1 MSPGANDNKTIVPE
15 QERESTSTGA
25 NSHQQTPK
33 SSSGIGSKESKQA
46 TQTAE
51 KDRDE
56 SENEEEQGTEDGQKL
71 LEALAKAGISTQEV
85 LKMVVGKKKAANQR
99 QKNIGAGRGRGGK
112 TKK

>member
-1 MSPGANDNKTIVPE
+1 MGE
-15 QERESTSTGA
+15 

-33 SSSGIGSKESKQA
+33 PSSRIRLKESEQA
-46 TQTAE
+46 AQTAE
-51 KDRDE
+51 KDGDE
-56 SENEEEQGTEDGQKL
+56 TENKEEQGTEDGQKL

-85 LKMVVGKKKAANQR
+85 LKMVVGKKKAVNQR